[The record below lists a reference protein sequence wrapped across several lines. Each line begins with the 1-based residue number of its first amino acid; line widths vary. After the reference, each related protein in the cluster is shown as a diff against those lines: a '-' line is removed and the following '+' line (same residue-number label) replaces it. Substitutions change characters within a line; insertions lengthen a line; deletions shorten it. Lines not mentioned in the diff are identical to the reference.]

1 MTAKPILSQSE
12 KNQFKYLVDC
22 TEIWLDPIYEEIESL
37 IRAHVVKA
45 LDGIELPKEMEYTST
60 ILHNFVDAHNKAI
73 SEVKQAIQKAKEA
86 YL

>member
-1 MTAKPILSQSE
+1 MTDKPILSQSE

-37 IRAHVVKA
+37 IRAHVCKA
-45 LDGIELPKEMEYTST
+45 LDGIELPSVYKP
-60 ILHNFVDAHNKAI
+60 FVENEQQRIGFGIGMTEAK
-73 SEVKQAIQKAKEA
+73 SAIQKAKEA